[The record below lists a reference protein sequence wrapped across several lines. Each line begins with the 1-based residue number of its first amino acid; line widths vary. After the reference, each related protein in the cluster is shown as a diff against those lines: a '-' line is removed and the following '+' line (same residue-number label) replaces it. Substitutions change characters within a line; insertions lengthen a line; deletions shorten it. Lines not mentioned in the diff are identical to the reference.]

1 MIVKMVVTII
11 TIWLVVD
18 NKIELLKRTIYYRL
32 KHNNKIKIYPTK
44 KSIDNDAGRWVKIST
59 LFN

>member
-1 MIVKMVVTII
+1 MIVKMVAVII

-32 KHNNKIKIYPTK
+32 KHNNKIKIYPVK
-44 KSIDNDAGRWVKIST
+44 GSIENNAEIWVKISY
-59 LFN
+59 LF

>member
-1 MIVKMVVTII
+1 MISKMVAVII

-32 KHNNKIKIYPTK
+32 KHNNKIKIYPAK
-44 KSIDNDAGRWVKIST
+44 KSIENDAGSWVKINT
-59 LFN
+59 LF

>member
-1 MIVKMVVTII
+1 MVAVII

-32 KHNNKIKIYPTK
+32 KHNNKIKIYPVK
-44 KSIDNDAGRWVKIST
+44 KSIQNNAEVWVKIST
-59 LFN
+59 LF

>member
-1 MIVKMVVTII
+1 MMVKMVAVII

-32 KHNNKIKIYPTK
+32 KHNNKIKIYPAKNPLKT
-44 KSIDNDAGRWVKIST
+44 IQGAWVKIST
-59 LFN
+59 LF